1 MLKRIS
7 FVVFVLSLSVTMSGF
22 SQSAPTGITPVHGLV
37 ANVSGD
43 MLTVTSQNNSVK
55 IHLGNQLTVYT
66 NRPSDLSH
74 VTSNAFIGVTSVKQS
89 DGSERATEIHIF
101 PEELRGTGE
110 GSFLISPNQAKSAS
124 GSRMTNGTVSTLKAT
139 NGSTSGSRMTNGTVS
154 TKSGASTISVQYGG
168 GVQTISIPPNVAVTA
183 LTPISGK
190 PKQGD
195 NVFVLPK
202 KQADGSLIATKI
214 ISAGPAK

>member
-1 MLKRIS
+1 MLKRFS
-7 FVVFVLSLSVTMSGF
+7 FVGFVLSLVVTTSGF
-22 SQSAPTGITPVHGLV
+22 SQSTPAGITPVHGVV

-43 MLTVTSQNNSVK
+43 MLTVTSPNSSVK
-55 IHLGNQLTVYT
+55 IHLGTPLTMYT
-66 NRPSDLSH
+66 NRPSDLAH
-74 VTSNAFIGVTSVKQS
+74 VTSNAFIGVTSVKQA

-110 GSFLISPNQAKSAS
+110 GSFLMNPNQAKSAS
-124 GSRMTNGTVSTLKAT
+124 GSRMTNGTASSLKTT

-183 LTPISGK
+183 LTPTTGK

-195 NVFVLPK
+195 NVFVLAR
-202 KQADGSLIATKI
+202 KQADGSLVTTKI
-214 ISAGPAK
+214 ISAGPTK